1 MTNKNQPS
9 TAVTLGLFIEHVRA
23 HVRTKQAIALM
34 NESSQPNLYQATVAA
49 LEANTRYIRYLH
61 LWLQNNGVEASALYS
76 VMSAAGYELPN
87 N

>member
-1 MTNKNQPS
+1 MTNQTTDN
-9 TAVTLGLFIEHVRA
+9 TAVALGLLIEHVRA

-49 LEANTRYIRYLH
+49 LEAN
-61 LWLQNNGVEASALYS
+61 ALYS